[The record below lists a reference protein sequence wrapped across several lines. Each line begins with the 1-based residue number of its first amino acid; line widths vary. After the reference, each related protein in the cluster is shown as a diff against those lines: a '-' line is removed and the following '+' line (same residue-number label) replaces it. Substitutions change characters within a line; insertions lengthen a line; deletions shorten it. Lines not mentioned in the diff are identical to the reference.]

1 MKALKDQITKNRHF
15 ELLIVDFVLYD
26 PKTGAVDYREPTE
39 VLHLGDDIA
48 LEVNEAYLTLYRMRG
63 KEGEWEIGEKCE
75 VLYDLPLEFPV
86 GFNFGLTTEEI
97 AKMSVLDF
105 MLFLAQKKEETL

>member
-1 MKALKDQITKNRHF
+1 MNNQIINRHF
-15 ELLIVDFVLYD
+15 ELLIADFVLYD
-26 PKTGAVDYREPTE
+26 QTVDYREPTE

-75 VLYDLPLEFPV
+75 VLYDLPLEFPI

-105 MLFLAQKKEETL
+105 MLFLAQKKEEKL

>member
-1 MKALKDQITKNRHF
+1 MKDIEYKSINKKHW
-15 ELLIVDFVLYD
+15 ESLIVDYVVYD
-26 PKTGAVDYREPTE
+26 PNTGDVDYREPTE